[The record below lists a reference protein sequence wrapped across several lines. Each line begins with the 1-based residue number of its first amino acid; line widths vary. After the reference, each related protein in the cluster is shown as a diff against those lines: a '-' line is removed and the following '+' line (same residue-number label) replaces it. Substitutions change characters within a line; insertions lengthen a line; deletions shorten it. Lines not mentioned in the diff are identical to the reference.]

1 MQKWSGFVAQNSTVR
16 SGCVVSTKGGPKERA
31 LKCAEQLLSPELG
44 PGVGVR
50 LSKRNPVS
58 EPEGCF

>member
-1 MQKWSGFVAQNSTVR
+1 MAQNSTLR

-31 LKCAEQLLSPELG
+31 LKWAEQLLSPELG